1 MSDNSVVRFL
11 GGDNM
16 RKSNEF
22 GERYFYTT
30 RKRSKFFSEKS
41 LKRKSLAAS
50 IGGQAIHVTL
60 NYSAE

>member
-22 GERYFYTT
+22 GERYFYT
-30 RKRSKFFSEKS
+30 KRSKFFSEKS

>member
-22 GERYFYTT
+22 GERYFYTLL
-30 RKRSKFFSEKS
+30 KLKVFFFSIVTPIV
-41 LKRKSLAAS
+41 AA
-50 IGGQAIHVTL
+50 HFCFTF
-60 NYSAE
+60 